1 VVRDGLVTKNAAA
14 VVKRL
19 GVARTEARHAATVD
33 VTALL
38 NAADRLRCRDMLVLI
53 AATEMPRGEALGLR
67 WTDIDLDA
75 GLVDRARHPRAHR
88 RQARGVR
95 TQDRRSRRSALRWWR
110 CCGRA
115 ASSKPPNGWT
125 PGDQWTDCGRVFA
138 TEFGTPVEPRNLVRT
153 IETAAR
159 KAGVKEVW
167 VHIKAVADMLG
178 HSSIAVT
185 GDIYGHTSDD
195 AARAAVDGMIG
206 TLGLMQLVK

>member
-1 VVRDGLVTKNAAA
+1 MYTVLRLAFHGVVRDGLVTKNAAA

-38 NAADRLRCRDMLVLI
+38 NAADGLRCRDMLVLI

-95 TQDRRSRRSALRWWR
+95 TQDRPVAALSAPLVAMLRAR
-110 CCGRA
+110 GKQQA
-115 ASSKPPNGWT
+115 AEW
-125 PGDQWTDCGRVFA
+125 
-138 TEFGTPVEPRNLVRT
+138 LH
-153 IETAAR
+153 
-159 KAGVKEVW
+159 AG
-167 VHIKAVADMLG
+167 
-178 HSSIAVT
+178 
-185 GDIYGHTSDD
+185 
-195 AARAAVDGMIG
+195 
-206 TLGLMQLVK
+206 